1 MSDVESAQLPLAGLR
16 VVEFSHVVMGPAC
29 GLVLADLG
37 ADVVKVEPPVGGDKT
52 RNLGAA
58 SAGLFTMYS
67 RNKRSVAADVRT
79 PEGLAFIR
87 RLIAHADVLIEN
99 FRPGALDAV
108 GLDYA
113 SLSEKAP
120 RLVYCS
126 LKGFLA
132 GPYERRVALDEVV
145 QMMGGLAY
153 MTGPPGQPLRVGA
166 SINDVMGA
174 VFAVAGI
181 VAALYERERTG
192 RGKLI
197 KAGLFENNAFLV
209 GQHMARFAVT
219 GQAPRPMPVRDS
231 GWGIY
236 DVFETSD
243 EERVF
248 VAVVTD
254 TQWRTFCEAFDLAE
268 LGAMETLATNQL
280 RVESREWLLPRLAG
294 VLVRHTRAEICNLC
308 EGAGVGFAPIQRPD
322 ELFDDPHLSR
332 PEARVDITLD
342 DGTLT
347 WLPGLPLELDN
358 RRPRGG
364 LGPPRLGEH
373 TVEVAEELGYTSPEI
388 SRLVDAGVL
397 AVPGGVRLWGCSV
410 AAPALPG
417 GRSRIAVGAFGPGV
431 DVLGASGGCIAEG
444 EVDRAGVGEELEVAA
459 GDALAEVGACGEF
472 GR

>member
-1 MSDVESAQLPLAGLR
+1 MSDIESDRLPLAGVR

-37 ADVVKVEPPVGGDKT
+37 ADVVKVEPPIGGDKT
-52 RNLGAA
+52 RNLAAA
-58 SAGLFTMYS
+58 SAGLFTTYS
-67 RNKRSVAADVRT
+67 RNKRSVAVDVHT
-79 PEGLAFIR
+79 PQGLALIR
-87 RLIAHADVLIEN
+87 RLIAQADVLIEN

-113 SLSEKAP
+113 SLSEATP
-120 RLVYCS
+120 RLIYCS

-166 SINDVMGA
+166 SVNDIMGA
-174 VFAVAGI
+174 VFAVAG
-181 VAALYERERTG
+181 VVSALYDRERTG
-192 RGKLI
+192 RGGLV

-209 GQHMARFAVT
+209 AQHMARFAIT
-219 GQAPRPMPVRDS
+219 GETPPPMPVRDS

-243 EERVF
+243 EESVF

-254 TQWRTFCEAFDLAE
+254 TQWRTFCDAFDLTE
-268 LGAMETLATNQL
+268 LAAMEALATNRL
-280 RVESREWLLPRLAG
+280 RVESREWLVPDVAS
-294 VLVRHTRAEICNLC
+294 VLSRRTLAEICNLC
-308 EGAGVGFAPIQRPD
+308 EVAGVGFAPIRRPD

-332 PEARVDITLD
+332 PEARVDVTLE
-342 DGTLT
+342 DGTVT

-364 LGPPRLGEH
+364 RNPPRLGEH
-373 TVEVAEELGYTSPEI
+373 TVEIAEELGYSSQEI
-388 SRLVDAGVL
+388 SRLIDAGV
-397 AVPGGVRLWGCSV
+397 V
-410 AAPALPG
+410 A
-417 GRSRIAVGAFGPGV
+417 S
-431 DVLGASGGCIAEG
+431 
-444 EVDRAGVGEELEVAA
+444 AA
-459 GDALAEVGACGEF
+459 D
-472 GR
+472 